1 MNSKKGENCMNNEDI
16 KRIINHESRFPH
28 FHPDFPLLLFWS
40 PKSGC
45 TSLANWF
52 FFQIGLLD
60 IAMQYNPFIHIY
72 EYEVYKNNDI
82 YLTKILEAVVNNEKD
97 TCKLVRNPYKRAV
110 SSF

>member
-1 MNSKKGENCMNNEDI
+1 MNNEDI

-52 FFQIGLLD
+52 SFRLITRYCDAIQS
-60 IAMQYNPFIHIY
+60 IHSHLRIRS
-72 EYEVYKNNDI
+72 VQK
-82 YLTKILEAVVNNEKD
+82 
-97 TCKLVRNPYKRAV
+97 
-110 SSF
+110 

>member
-1 MNSKKGENCMNNEDI
+1 MNNEDI

-52 FFQIGLLD
+52 FFQID
-60 IAMQYNPFIHIY
+60 Y
-72 EYEVYKNNDI
+72 
-82 YLTKILEAVVNNEKD
+82 
-97 TCKLVRNPYKRAV
+97 
-110 SSF
+110 